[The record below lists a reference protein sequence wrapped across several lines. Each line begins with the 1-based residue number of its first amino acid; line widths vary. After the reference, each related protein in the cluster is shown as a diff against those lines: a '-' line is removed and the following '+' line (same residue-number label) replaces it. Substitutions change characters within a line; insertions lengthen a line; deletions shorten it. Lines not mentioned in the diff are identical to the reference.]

1 MKRGARFATILVIMS
16 CGSGGA
22 QAMSLKE
29 AVQLT
34 VNTHPS
40 IAAAR
45 ADRRATGYELRQA
58 QGRYLPTVDL
68 SADVGEQLIDRPNGL
83 SAATNNKWL
92 TRRQAGVA
100 VRQVLFDG
108 FDRANDVYKN
118 AARIDSS
125 AWRVLERSQVL
136 GLSAVEAYIDVRRH
150 TDLVQIA
157 QDNVR
162 RHQEIL
168 RRVNARREG
177 GKASSGE
184 VDQTSERVE
193 AARAVV
199 AEIEQA
205 RQESVARF
213 RQVVGRAPGSTNPV
227 RTPRGL
233 PATRSIA
240 VHVGTVE
247 NPTVKAAAS
256 DIDVARFERERSA
269 SGYFPTIALEG
280 TASAGHD
287 LNGTLGRDQEV
298 VGKVTAS
305 WNIFDGLITTNRR
318 RALAEREAQAFA
330 EHDARVRETAEAIER
345 AWAAYTQGRVRVDS
359 FRQQVELN
367 RKVVA
372 SYLEEYELSKRTLL
386 DLLDSENALFNSR
399 FQLSSI
405 NAVHLFSAYQL
416 LASMGRLLDTLGV
429 AAPAEAVADHRL
441 QSQKTFGVFNIEI
454 EPLRKQ

>member
-1 MKRGARFATILVIMS
+1 MTRGARFGAILAGLVCAAS
-16 CGSGGA
+16 GA

-40 IAAAR
+40 VAAVR

-68 SADVGEQLIDRPNGL
+68 SADIGQQLIDRPNGL
-83 SAATNNKWL
+83 GAATNNKWL

-125 AWRVLERSQVL
+125 AWRVLERAQVL

-168 RRVNARREG
+168 RRVNVRREG

-193 AARAVV
+193 AAKAVV

-205 RQESVARF
+205 RQEAIARF
-213 RQVVGRAPGSTNPV
+213 RQIVGRNPGSTNPV
-227 RTPRGL
+227 RTPRGM
-233 PATRSIA
+233 PVTRSIA

-247 NPTVKAAAS
+247 NPTVKAAES
-256 DIDVARFERERSA
+256 DMDVARFERERSA
-269 SGYFPTIALEG
+269 SDYFPTIALEG

-330 EHDARVRETAEAIER
+330 EREARIRETAEAIER
-345 AWAAYTQGRVRVDS
+345 AWAAWTQGRVRVDS

-367 RKVVA
+367 RKVVKG
-372 SYLEEYELSKRTLL
+372 YLEEYELSKRTLL

-405 NAVHLFSAYQL
+405 NAVQLFAAYQV
-416 LASMGRLLDTLGV
+416 LASMGKLLDSLGV
-429 AAPAEAVADHRL
+429 APPPEVVADHRL
-441 QSQKTFGVFNIEI
+441 QSQKSFGIFNIEI